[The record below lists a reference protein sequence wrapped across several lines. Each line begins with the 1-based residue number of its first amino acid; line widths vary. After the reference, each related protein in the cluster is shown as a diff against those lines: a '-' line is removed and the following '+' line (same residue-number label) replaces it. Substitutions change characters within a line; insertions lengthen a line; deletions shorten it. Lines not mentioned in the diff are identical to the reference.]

1 MLKYIILGGIIGIL
15 IDSFIIYMNRKS
27 IKENNE
33 NEIAIYATT
42 SLIVIICCLLFTFL
56 FHMLNIES
64 LTDKKVIDLTNKTY
78 DTMLYD
84 EEKTIIVDNYAYFID
99 DIIST
104 TGEDFFITVN
114 SYETN
119 LDHKK
124 RESAVLTVGE
134 NINEKKLNLILENN
148 NTYLFYSNKDNKNQY
163 CTECG
168 FKVKNRNLYCTN
180 CGNRINNE

>member
-1 MLKYIILGGIIGIL
+1 
-15 IDSFIIYMNRKS
+15 
-27 IKENNE
+27 
-33 NEIAIYATT
+33 
-42 SLIVIICCLLFTFL
+42 
-56 FHMLNIES
+56 
-64 LTDKKVIDLTNKTY
+64 
-78 DTMLYD
+78 MLYD
-84 EEKTIIVDNYAYFID
+84 EEKIIIVDNYTYFID

-148 NTYLFYSNKDNKNQY
+148 NTYLFYSNKNNGNQY

-168 FKVKNRNLYCTN
+168 FKVKDRNLYCTN
-180 CGNRINNE
+180 CGKRINNE